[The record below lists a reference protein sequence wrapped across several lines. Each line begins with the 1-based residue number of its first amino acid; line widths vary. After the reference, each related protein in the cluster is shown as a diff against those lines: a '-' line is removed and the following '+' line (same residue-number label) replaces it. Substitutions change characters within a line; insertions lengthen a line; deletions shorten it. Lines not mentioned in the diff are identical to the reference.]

1 MIARTSRSRRAKFE
15 NLLLTWLAVAVGPGL
30 AVALSWFGLG

>member
-1 MIARTSRSRRAKFE
+1 MMVRTTRSRRAKFE
-15 NLLLTWLAVAVGPGL
+15 NLLLTWLALAIGPGL